1 MGLCMMDGLT
11 ISHVG
16 CLKFR
21 QVWLGDGPYRLWV
34 VGDFWGFFPLMMVGQ
49 VAMLAQVVTDWVRLR
64 VFLFLDYWFQRGTI
78 KLN

>member
-1 MGLCMMDGLT
+1 MFLIWRFLGWDLEALVTGICMMDGLT

-34 VGDFWGFFPLMMVGQ
+34 VGDFWVFFPLMMVG
-49 VAMLAQVVTDWVRLR
+49 
-64 VFLFLDYWFQRGTI
+64 
-78 KLN
+78 